1 MPPWPRAR
9 AGISHCPWSP
19 APVAFRPLCLVAR
32 LSERQRVA
40 APIVSSL
47 AKYLTRYA
55 VYARRLA
62 FSLFPRVPSSE
73 IAAVG
78 RSGRR
83 TAAGPNGASS
93 DAQGDAPVGQG
104 RALPDRHRP
113 AIGTSGARRGRT
125 RPSQRGQGR
134 SDPEQYDIVYV
145 TPFFFLSPPVRGL
158 PARASVAEAA
168 PRRALGPHCM
178 QIVREVTAAVSC
190 QKKPASVVVFF
201 CVSVASEPRRKEPPR
216 RSPGSATAGPQC
228 PSIRATGRV
237 GLRMAPAFDS
247 AAVSWSGLIL
257 GRTERRYRPCGNRR
271 KGPKRPGRGVTSGHV
286 YRGDTRTN
294 PERRN

>member
-145 TPFFFLSPPVRGL
+145 TPFFFSFAAGPGASGPRIRGGSRTASGPRSALYANSPRGHGRRFLPEEAGLGCCFFLRIGSLRAPPKRASASFSGECDGRPPV
-158 PARASVAEAA
+158 S
-168 PRRALGPHCM
+168 
-178 QIVREVTAAVSC
+178 
-190 QKKPASVVVFF
+190 FD
-201 CVSVASEPRRKEPPR
+201 
-216 RSPGSATAGPQC
+216 
-228 PSIRATGRV
+228 PSHR
-237 GLRMAPAFDS
+237 
-247 AAVSWSGLIL
+247 
-257 GRTERRYRPCGNRR
+257 
-271 KGPKRPGRGVTSGHV
+271 TSGTSN
-286 YRGDTRTN
+286 GAGF
-294 PERRN
+294 